1 MFKNLKILDRYI
13 LTQFVE
19 TFLIGIVVFTS
30 IIFATDA
37 FLTIVKQVTD
47 YGIPLHVAAMLVIL
61 KMPSMVVLAVPM
73 GVLLST
79 LLTVNRMNNAHEIV
93 ILRSCGVS
101 IKRIAKPI
109 FVCAL
114 LAAVLGF
121 FVNEIVAPY
130 ASEKAKMLTVLAIVQ
145 KNVPDGKK
153 NFTYKEVKNG
163 MLKKIFH
170 IASVEDKKLHDIM
183 ILNLAEKN
191 TIQVTY
197 AKQGSTTPEGWIL
210 ENGAV
215 YTINKNDK
223 FLNTATFKQLNFD
236 NTSEAIE
243 RIANVS
249 ENDFNFFNLG
259 RYITQKSKEL
269 KEQEKLQSNLT
280 EEQKM
285 MRKAFIQQ
293 QLAHVQ
299 TQEESYDN
307 VMKLANEE
315 YQEQQL
321 DELKKK
327 LLEFKILR
335 HEKIALPLTSIVF
348 ALIAIPLA
356 ITGPRARFNRGLM
369 FSILILFI
377 FYILRAVAIATGKAE
392 ILPPII
398 AAWLPNIVLGTWG
411 YFMYNKKATGI

>member
-1 MFKNLKILDRYI
+1 MFKKLKILDRYI
-13 LTQFVE
+13 LTQFIE

-47 YGIPLHVAAMLVIL
+47 YGIPLHVAAMLIIL

-73 GVLLST
+73 GVLLSA
-79 LLTVNRMNNAHEIV
+79 LLTVNRMNNEHEIV

-109 FVCAL
+109 LICAL
-114 LAAVLGF
+114 GAAVLGF

-145 KNVPDGKK
+145 KNVPEGKK
-153 NFTYKEVKNG
+153 NFTYKEIKNG

-197 AKQGSTTPEGWIL
+197 SKEGRTTPEGWIL

-236 NTSEAIE
+236 NTSEAVE

-259 RYITQKSKEL
+259 KYIKQKSEEI
-269 KEQEKLQSNLT
+269 KEQEKLQSNFT
-280 EEQKM
+280 EEQRM
-285 MRKAFIQQ
+285 MRKAVLQQ
-293 QLAHVQ
+293 QIAQAIEDGMSYEEAVGMA
-299 TQEESYDN
+299 QEEY
-307 VMKLANEE
+307 E
-315 YQEQQL
+315 EQQTE
-321 DELKKK
+321 DLKKK
-327 LLEFKILR
+327 ILEFKILR
-335 HEKIALPLTSIVF
+335 HEKIALPLTAIVF

-356 ITGPRARFNRGLM
+356 ITGPRARFNRGM
-369 FSILILFI
+369 
-377 FYILRAVAIATGKAE
+377 
-392 ILPPII
+392 
-398 AAWLPNIVLGTWG
+398 
-411 YFMYNKKATGI
+411 

>member
-1 MFKNLKILDRYI
+1 MFKKLKILDRYI
-13 LTQFVE
+13 LTQFIE

-47 YGIPLHVAAMLVIL
+47 YGIPLHVAAMLIIL

-79 LLTVNRMNNAHEIV
+79 LLTVNRMNNEHEIV

-109 FVCAL
+109 LICAL
-114 LAAVLGF
+114 GAAVLGF

-145 KNVPDGKK
+145 KNVPEGKK
-153 NFTYKEVKNG
+153 NFTYKEIKNG

-197 AKQGSTTPEGWIL
+197 SKEGRTTPEGWIL

-236 NTSEAIE
+236 NTSEAVE

-259 RYITQKSKEL
+259 KYIKQKSEEI
-269 KEQEKLQSNLT
+269 KEQEKLQSNFT
-280 EEQKM
+280 EEQRM
-285 MRKAFIQQ
+285 MRKAVLQQ
-293 QLAHVQ
+293 QIAQAIEDGMSYEEAVGMA
-299 TQEESYDN
+299 QEEY
-307 VMKLANEE
+307 E
-315 YQEQQL
+315 EQQTE
-321 DELKKK
+321 DLKKK
-327 LLEFKILR
+327 ILEFKILR
-335 HEKIALPLTSIVF
+335 HEKIALPLTAIVF

-356 ITGPRARFNRGLM
+356 ITGPRARFNRGML

-377 FYILRAVAIATGKAE
+377 FYILRAIAIATGKSE
-392 ILPPII
+392 ILPPIL
-398 AAWLPNIVLGTWG
+398 AAWLPNIVLGCWG
-411 YFMYNKKATGI
+411 YIMYNKKANGI

>member
-1 MFKNLKILDRYI
+1 MFKNLKILDRYV
-13 LTQFVE
+13 LTQFIE
-19 TFLIGIVVFTS
+19 AFLIGIVVFTS

-37 FLTIVKQVTD
+37 FLTIVKQVTN
-47 YGIPLHVAAMLVIL
+47 YGIPLHVAAMLIVL
-61 KMPSMVVLAVPM
+61 KMPSMLVLAVPM

-79 LLTVNRMNNAHEIV
+79 LLTINRMNNEHEIV

-101 IKRIAKPI
+101 IKRLSKPI
-109 FVCAL
+109 LICAFVAAL
-114 LAAVLGF
+114 LGF
-121 FVNEIVAPY
+121 LVNEIVAPY

-145 KNVPDGKK
+145 KNVPDGKR

-163 MLKKIFH
+163 MLKRIFH

-183 ILNLAEKN
+183 ILNLAEKS

-197 AKQGSTTPEGWIL
+197 SKEGRTTPEGWVL

-236 NTSEAIE
+236 NTSEAVE

-259 RYITQKSKEL
+259 KYINQKSKEI
-269 KEQEKLQSNLT
+269 KEQEKLQKNLT
-280 EEQKM
+280 EEQKA
-285 MRKAFIQQ
+285 MRRAMIQQ
-293 QLAHVQ
+293 QLALAK
-299 TQEESYDN
+299 TQDVSYDN
-307 VMKLANEE
+307 AMQMATEE
-315 YQEQQL
+315 YEEQKIE
-321 DELKKK
+321 DLKKK
-327 LLEFKILR
+327 ILEFKILR
-335 HEKIALPLTSIVF
+335 HEKIALPLTAIVF

-356 ITGPRARFNRGLM
+356 ITGPRARFNRGLL

-377 FYILRAVAIATGKAE
+377 FYILRAIAIAMGKSE
-392 ILPPII
+392 MLPPII
-398 AAWLPNIVLGTWG
+398 AAWLPNIVLGIWG
-411 YFMYNKKATGI
+411 YIMYNKKATGI